1 MTGACV
7 ERFLS
12 RVEVRT
18 YPHEALKAG
27 RQRGMGQ
34 CGLEEDI
41 YRDNR
46 MIVMLSFT
54 IMRTLALY
62 FLILRSYE
70 VGATLSDEENK
81 IVK

>member
-1 MTGACV
+1 
-7 ERFLS
+7 
-12 RVEVRT
+12 
-18 YPHEALKAG
+18 
-27 RQRGMGQ
+27 MGQ